1 MAAGPCL
8 NPNCKSHGQ
17 PHPNCRC
24 YGPGG
29 PAAEHGNMAEG
40 GEVQMS
46 HYCDSKSAHQVGC
59 EYYADGGGVGSDM
72 PAGFQLAPMP
82 SIQMDQNAPPAPQ
95 AGSDDM
101 PLGFQV
107 QAPAEGSDE
116 IPEGF
121 QLQSEK
127 YGTAGQMAKTAV
139 EGAAQGVIGPLAP
152 YLETRLG
159 IATPED
165 IRGRAAENPLT
176 HGASETA
183 AFVGSMLTG
192 AGEVGLGLKGAAL
205 LPKAVIAAEK
215 AAVAAAKLAGI
226 ENKIAKGAA
235 AASAGM
241 AMYAASDEATK
252 AVLGDPNQT
261 AQSAIS
267 HIGLSAVLGGGFGAG
282 TAALSPLVKY
292 GLDKVGVKEFAGH
305 LAAKVGG
312 VPVEEAAF
320 KEAANVGQ
328 GLQVMNKAAENP
340 ELKASTFSLMN
351 LKAKSEAVE
360 SAMEKLNGTKN
371 PEEAAKDFVK
381 AAERH
386 YEAVDKIYEKAG
398 VENPHDVLDLGALKA
413 TSGKKLL
420 SEELASKWAAKL
432 SPDTIGESIASGLG
446 GALGSATGIP
456 GAGDA
461 GARLS
466 AKLLGPKLGAVIKPM
481 MENMGGAD
489 AINGASSYIAKA
501 MDGMDGLGKASKALF
516 MGAGSGALSEI
527 IKDVPNDKLD
537 KLDEQIKAMSG
548 DVAAISK
555 TPGKIGDAMPE
566 HAAGISAVTNGAI
579 QYLNAQRPTN
589 PQQYPFDAKLPT
601 TQAQDSGYRRTLAVA
616 NQPLLVLKHI
626 QNGTVLQQDVAT
638 VKTIYP
644 QLYDKMSQQLMQNI
658 ADKQAKGEVTPYRLR
673 QSVSLFLD
681 QPMDSTMTPASIM
694 AAQPKPAQP
703 PPQAPGGGKGPKK
716 STNSLSKGP
725 KSYMTPNQG
734 AEADRSSRD

>member
-29 PAAEHGNMAEG
+29 PAAEHGSMAEG

-46 HYCDSKSAHQVGC
+46 HFCDSKSAHQVGC
-59 EYYADGGGVGSDM
+59 EYYADGGGIGNDM
-72 PAGFQLAPMP
+72 PAGFQLAPIP
-82 SIQMDQNAPPAPQ
+82 SIQMDQNTPSAPQ

-101 PLGFQV
+101 PPGFQV

-127 YGTAGQMAKTAV
+127 YGTVGQMAKTAV
-139 EGAAQGVIGPLAP
+139 EGASQGVMGPLAP
-152 YLETRLG
+152 YIETKLG

-165 IRGRAAENPLT
+165 IRGRAEENPLT
-176 HGASETA
+176 HGGAETA

-205 LPKAVIAAEK
+205 LPKAVMAAEK
-215 AAVAAAKLAGI
+215 TAVAAAKLAGI

-241 AMYAASDEATK
+241 ALYAASDEATK

-261 AQSAIS
+261 AQSAVS

-282 TAALSPLVKY
+282 TAALSPLAALGKQ
-292 GLDKVGVKEFAGH
+292 GIQEFSGK
-305 LAAKVGG
+305 LAAKMGG

-320 KEAANVGQ
+320 KQ
-328 GLQVMNKAAENP
+328 GADLIKGVQTMNKAVEST
-340 ELKASTFSLMN
+340 ELKPSTFSLLN

-360 SAMEKLNGTKN
+360 DAVAALEK
-371 PEEAAKDFVK
+371 AKDKSAATKDLVK
-381 AAERH
+381 AAEKH
-386 YEAVDKIYEKAG
+386 YEAVNKIYEKAG
-398 VENPHDVLDLGALKA
+398 VDNPHDPIDVGALSAMAGAKPGPIDHLVDKWHA
-413 TSGKKLL
+413 KLDPTTVGAELGGAIGAGAGKMLPIPGGEFAGYHIGKKLL
-420 SEELASKWAAKL
+420 GPQMGGVIQSIVNKSAPA
-432 SPDTIGESIASGLG
+432 ESIM
-446 GALGSATGIP
+446 
-456 GAGDA
+456 
-461 GARLS
+461 
-466 AKLLGPKLGAVIKPM
+466 K
-481 MENMGGAD
+481 
-489 AINGASSYIAKA
+489 ASSYIQRA
-501 MDGMDGLGKASKALF
+501 MDGDNMLMQASKHVF
-516 MGAGSGALSEI
+516 NSGSSQGIDAI
-527 IKDVPNDKLD
+527 IKPISDDKLD
-537 KLDEQIKAMSG
+537 KLDNQIKSMSG
-548 DVAAISK
+548 DTDAIAK
-555 TPGKIGDAMPE
+555 TPGKIGEVSPE

-601 TQAQDSGYRRTLAVA
+601 TQAQDTGYRRTLAVA

-644 QLYDKMSQQLMQNI
+644 QLYDKMSQHLIQNI
-658 ADKQAKGEVTPYRLR
+658 SDKQEKGETTPYRLR

-716 STNSLSKGP
+716 STNGLSKVP